1 MCIVIVN
8 VFVIDIFLNIMYF
21 NFSQEENAR
30 FLQLALY
37 QGKVGKRKAV
47 SIVSISR
54 HGSGVKWVGLV
65 NKLTVTSK
73 MKCSLL

>member
-1 MCIVIVN
+1 MCTVFVN
-8 VFVIDIFLNIMYF
+8 VFVIDIIFLNIMYF

-47 SIVSISR
+47 SIVSIAK
-54 HGSGVKWVGLV
+54 HGSGVLSLKWVGLV
-65 NKLTVTSK
+65 N
-73 MKCSLL
+73 

>member
-1 MCIVIVN
+1 M
-8 VFVIDIFLNIMYF
+8 DICLNIMYF

-47 SIVSISR
+47 SIVSIAM
-54 HGSGVKWVGLV
+54 HGSGVLGLKWVGLV
-65 NKLTVTSK
+65 N
-73 MKCSLL
+73 